1 MVRMAANNIRP
12 LDFRYGEIES
22 LTETLRTKGR
32 PALDLELL
40 SLFFKGCW
48 QGWNRYSRAVE
59 YALITDRLDKY
70 EAWARCRED
79 KAYEHTLLLR
89 MRGFLHYRPVPCRCH
104 LEYQRS
110 SVRRISPDLSVYR
123 GRSAASS
130 RAFSKHRPRWST
142 KAGIPTIFAS
152 SKKKRITLNPKSD
165 ENLPYQQK
173 RRASRSGNGLRP
185 RIGL

>member
-1 MVRMAANNIRP
+1 MSHMIVKRITITSDLRVMVRRATNNLRP
-12 LDFRYGEIES
+12 LDFRYGEVES
-22 LTETLRTKGR
+22 LTELLRTKGR
-32 PALDLELL
+32 PALERELL

-104 LEYQRS
+104 LEYQRCP
-110 SVRRISPDLSVYR
+110 VWRISAGCICLS
-123 GRSAASS
+123 
-130 RAFSKHRPRWST
+130 W
-142 KAGIPTIFAS
+142 
-152 SKKKRITLNPKSD
+152 
-165 ENLPYQQK
+165 QK
-173 RRASRSGNGLRP
+173 RRIFQSVLEAQATLVNKGWNPDNFHVVEEETNTSKSEIR
-185 RIGL
+185 